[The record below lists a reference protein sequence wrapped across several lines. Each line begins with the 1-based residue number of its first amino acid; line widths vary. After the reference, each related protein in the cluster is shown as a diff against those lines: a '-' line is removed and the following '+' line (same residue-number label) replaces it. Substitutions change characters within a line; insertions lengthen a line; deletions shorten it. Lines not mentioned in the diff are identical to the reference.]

1 MSADMLYLDTSFVAP
16 LVLNE
21 EVSPL
26 VESYLAKQAAGSLA
40 VSHWTRVEFAC
51 LVAQGVKAQHFSTQ
65 TAASVLA
72 EFEALVQ
79 ESFQVWLPSAADYDL
94 ARTLLGHF
102 EPGLREGGALHL
114 AIAKNQGAD
123 KILTLDDGILKA
135 AKSLK
140 IPASRGIR

>member
-1 MSADMLYLDTSFVAP
+1 MLYLDTSFVAP

-21 EVSPL
+21 EVSSL

-40 VSHWTRVEFAC
+40 VSQWTRIEFAG
-51 LVAQGVKAQHFSTQ
+51 LVTQGVRAHHFSPQ

-72 EFEALVQ
+72 EFETLVQ
-79 ESFQVWLPSAADYDL
+79 ESCQVWLPSAADYDL
-94 ARTLLGHF
+94 ARTLLTRF

-114 AIAKNQGAD
+114 AIAKNQGAER
-123 KILTLDDGILKA
+123 ILTLDAGLLKA